1 MIKFAEKCPNFTS
14 THLFKYLFRLVGAFS
29 KYGATSFYI
38 DVDVKIVQDYILPC
52 HLSSIWDSWA
62 WYQLC
67 TPGTSALTWNQYSRR
82 YQVLHLLLLW
92 WLGTRHI
99 IIHCWSL
106 QTTPTYDIQ
115 MNHLAAG
122 GVVGAR
128 HLTLVVSAVP
138 GTRVSDKAVNKP
150 SRISQFNSAQRK
162 PLLGPSPWYKHF
174 LN

>member
-1 MIKFAEKCPNFTS
+1 MLIRIRAFYKYCP
-14 THLFKYLFRLVGAFS
+14 
-29 KYGATSFYI
+29 TSFY
-38 DVDVKIVQDYILPC
+38 VDVKIVQDYILPC

-62 WYQLC
+62 WYQQC
-67 TPGTSALTWNQYSRR
+67 TPGTSAPTWSQYSRR

-99 IIHCWSL
+99 IIHCSSL

-138 GTRVSDKAVNKP
+138 GTRVSDKTVNKP
-150 SRISQFNSAQRK
+150 SQISQCLEKTSIGAFSLIQV
-162 PLLGPSPWYKHF
+162 LSQLGV
-174 LN
+174 

>member
-1 MIKFAEKCPNFTS
+1 MLVVAS
-14 THLFKYLFRLVGAFS
+14 YKYCA
-29 KYGATSFYI
+29 KSFYI
-38 DVDVKIVQDYILPC
+38 DVKIVQDYILPC
-52 HLSSIWDSWA
+52 RLSSIWDSWA

-67 TPGTSALTWNQYSRR
+67 TPGTSAPTWSQYSRR

-92 WLGTRHI
+92 WLGTSYI
-99 IIHCWSL
+99 IIHCSSL
-106 QTTPTYDIQ
+106 RTTPTYDIQ

-150 SRISQFNSAQRK
+150 SQISQCLEKTSIGAFSLIQVISQ
-162 PLLGPSPWYKHF
+162 LGV
-174 LN
+174 